1 MYIMIFL
8 FTNQNDEKRFI
19 KKKIDD
25 LTGSVYYKSMKDT
38 DVLGYVV
45 IFFETDLEEI
55 VSNLSTSSND

>member
-8 FTNQNDEKRFI
+8 FTNQNDEKRSI

-25 LTGSVYYKSMKDT
+25 LTGSVYYKNMKDT
-38 DVLGYVV
+38 DVLGYVF